1 MNSWSELFHY
11 SVDMSCANL
20 TYMNSAT
27 YTCALCV
34 LDKHRI
40 CTCHRIYKWIYKDN
54 YSNICDSY
62 PILHW
67 LSYLSLSKMQPRVE
81 KVTRIIIFSAGDCI
95 AKGSVVFDRL
105 RSDVF
110 GAEHCLVFFGINLC
124 WSEMNLFPFIT
135 FWALTMVWVDFSSH

>member
-1 MNSWSELFHY
+1 MVVNIY
-11 SVDMSCANL
+11 I
-20 TYMNSAT
+20 Y
-27 YTCALCV
+27 ALHV
-34 LDKHRI
+34 LDKHCI
-40 CTCHRIYKWIYKDN
+40 CTCQRIYKWIYKDN

-110 GAEHCLVFFGINLC
+110 GAEHCFGFFWHQFVL
-124 WSEMNLFPFIT
+124 E
-135 FWALTMVWVDFSSH
+135 